1 MAKKKGKGRKAEA
14 AEQKRPRAT
23 EAEPEG
29 ADTSEDTDERPEE
42 RDSDGDAAED
52 AKADAKA
59 AKADAKDA
67 KGKDEEPAPSS
78 KAHLAGAPWAL
89 ALARFDAKWTKV
101 EVGLVTGVLIAE
113 IGALCLWIA
122 LKGMSTEY
130 DGQNMLG
137 VVFRGVTFAL
147 ALGLA
152 VHFATRKR
160 EGSNAGFVLA
170 AIAGGFVLG
179 RVFAN
184 VGSTYFS
191 NVLNWLQSASTL
203 TLVGG
208 LRSPGLVTRLTLWVA
223 LLGASIATGQGKHI
237 NVDVVMRFLSPR
249 LRVPVAVLGWLVAAT
264 VCAVGVW
271 GFFDTI
277 AIEGF
282 KARIT
287 EPCPNDPAKDCE
299 VGAKAKIAHV
309 GHDMKRDLFL
319 LGRQMSL
326 DTGTLPKV
334 LGGTKYNEYLKPPE
348 WNSWLKG
355 AGWTDYFAK
364 EDVDGQLMDEA
375 QPDATRLPVINVP
388 GSGEDTNGL
397 LIRDLNMVFP
407 FGLLMIAL
415 RFVLRAL
422 LAIGGVV
429 KVDPDAQHGG
439 EEAKAEADAKDAEVA
454 S

>member
-1 MAKKKGKGRKAEA
+1 MAKKKGAK
-14 AEQKRPRAT
+14 
-23 EAEPEG
+23 PE
-29 ADTSEDTDERPEE
+29 SKPPE
-42 RDSDGDAAED
+42 S
-52 AKADAKA
+52 K
-59 AKADAKDA
+59 
-67 KGKDEEPAPSS
+67 PPSS
-78 KAHLAGAPWAL
+78 KPHVAGASWAL
-89 ALARFDAKWTKV
+89 RLARFDAWWMKQ
-101 EVGLVTGVLIAE
+101 EVRLVTFVLVAE
-113 IGALCLWIA
+113 IFALCVWIA
-122 LKGMSTEY
+122 LKALSTEY

-137 VVFRGVTFAL
+137 VIFRAVTCAL
-147 ALGLA
+147 VIGLG

-160 EGSNAGFVLA
+160 EGSNAPFVLA
-170 AIAGGFVLG
+170 GIAAGLVLG
-179 RVFAN
+179 RMGAN
-184 VGSTYFS
+184 VGATYFS

-223 LLGASIATGQGKHI
+223 LLGASIATAQGKHI
-237 NVDVVMRFLSPR
+237 NVDVVMRFLAPR
-249 LRVPVAVLGWLVAAT
+249 LRVPVAVLGWMVAAT

-287 EPCPNDPAKDCE
+287 VPCPNDPTKDCE
-299 VGAKAKIAHV
+299 VGAKDKLAHV
-309 GHDMKRDLFL
+309 GHEMKRDFFL

-326 DTGTLPKV
+326 DTGTLPRV
-334 LGGTKYNEYLKPPE
+334 IGGKKYNEYLKAPE
-348 WNSWLKG
+348 WNAWMKG
-355 AGWTDYFAK
+355 ASWTDYFAK
-364 EDVDGQLMDEA
+364 EDVDGQLMDES
-375 QPDATRLPVINVP
+375 QPAATRQPVINVP

-397 LIRDLNMVFP
+397 LIRDLNLVFP

-415 RFVLRAL
+415 RFVLRSL

-439 EEAKAEADAKDAEVA
+439 EEAKTEAESKDAEVT